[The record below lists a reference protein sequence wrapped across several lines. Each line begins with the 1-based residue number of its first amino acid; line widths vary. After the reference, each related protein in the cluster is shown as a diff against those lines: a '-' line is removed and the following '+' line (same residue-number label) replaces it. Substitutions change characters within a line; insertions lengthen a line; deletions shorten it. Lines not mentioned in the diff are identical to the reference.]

1 MMQDSVTG
9 DERLTEAEKHRLGVY
24 AGAGFFF
31 SPGAWLLQ
39 VIVSETISAQ
49 TCDAATPLKAP
60 GVSHIH
66 AWLYS
71 TSVVALVISVVCA
84 TLSLYGYLFLDKLH
98 KRIKKRSRDRQSQEQ
113 PSREEE
119 EISRKRF
126 IALCSALIGCGFLIG
141 ILFTI
146 LAEVFLVSC
155 SQWH

>member
-1 MMQDSVTG
+1 MTQDSVTK
-9 DERLTEAEKHRLGVY
+9 DERLTEVEKRRLGVY
-24 AGAGFFF
+24 AGAGFFL

-49 TCDAATPLKAP
+49 TCDVATPLKAP

-66 AWLYS
+66 AWLYG
-71 TSVVALVISVVCA
+71 TSVVAFVISGVCA
-84 TLSLYGYLFLDKLH
+84 VLSLNGFLFLQKLH
-98 KRIKKRSRDRQSQEQ
+98 KRIRERSRDRQSREQ
-113 PSREEE
+113 PPREEE

-126 IALCSALIGCGFLIG
+126 IALCSALIGCGFLVG